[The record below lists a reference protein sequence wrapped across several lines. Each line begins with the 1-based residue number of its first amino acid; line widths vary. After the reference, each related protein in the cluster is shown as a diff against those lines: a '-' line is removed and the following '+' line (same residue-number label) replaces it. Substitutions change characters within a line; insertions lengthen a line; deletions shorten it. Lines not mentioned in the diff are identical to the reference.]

1 MMKYV
6 RLALVSLL
14 AMLASWSLHAS
25 TWPTQTVRFVVP
37 TPAGSSVDVVARI
50 VAEQLGTRLGQTV
63 IVENKGGAGGTIGA
77 DAVVKSRDGHTFFLA
92 YNGPVTVAPA
102 MFPKLPYSPQRDLL
116 PIIMA
121 VTQPNVLAVRADLKV
136 DSLKALLALAK
147 SKPGKIDYASVGNG
161 SLSHLAMEMLKMKS
175 DAFLLHIPFNGGPAA
190 ALALGR
196 GDVQVLFAALSNVQP
211 LVRDGKVKLLA
222 VSFGPAGVGQAG
234 NFRQLVTVLGVLAGA
249 GIFNGVTKYVA
260 QYHDDKAQLR
270 TVVGTSSAMVL
281 GFSTMLAVV
290 FLLAAAP
297 ISQGLFGHTHYQGLV
312 RLVALVQM
320 GIAWANLLLALMKG
334 FRDAAGNALALILGS
349 IIGVIAYYFCYRLG
363 GYEGALLGLALVPA
377 LVVIPAA
384 FMLMRRGNV
393 PLNYLKPQWDK
404 MLAGQLGKFTLM
416 ALITSVT
423 LPVAYVMMRNLL
435 AAHYSW
441 DEVGIWQGVSS
452 ISDAYLQFITASFS
466 VYLLPTLSRLTSRQD
481 ITREIFR
488 SLRFVLPAVAIASF
502 TVWLLRDFAI
512 WLLFSAKF
520 TAMRDLFA
528 WQLVGDVLK
537 VGAYVF
543 GYLVIAKASLR
554 LYILAEI
561 GQFALLT
568 AFSHWLIPT
577 HGALGAAQA
586 YMATYIVYFAACCG
600 VFLLWRK
607 RA

>member
-1 MMKYV
+1 MS
-6 RLALVSLL
+6 LAK
-14 AMLASWSLHAS
+14 ASVWTAAS
-25 TWPTQTVRFVVP
+25 TLVK
-37 TPAGSSVDVVARI
+37 I
-50 VAEQLGTRLGQTV
+50 
-63 IVENKGGAGGTIGA
+63 GAG
-77 DAVVKSRDGHTFFLA
+77 
-92 YNGPVTVAPA
+92 
-102 MFPKLPYSPQRDLL
+102 LL
-116 PIIMA
+116 
-121 VTQPNVLAVRADLKV
+121 V
-136 DSLKALLALAK
+136 
-147 SKPGKIDYASVGNG
+147 
-161 SLSHLAMEMLKMKS
+161 
-175 DAFLLHIPFNGGPAA
+175 
-190 ALALGR
+190 
-196 GDVQVLFAALSNVQP
+196 
-211 LVRDGKVKLLA
+211 VKLLA
-222 VSFGPAGVGQAG
+222 VSFGPSGVGLAG

-260 QYHDDKAQLR
+260 QHHDDAEKLR

-281 GFSTMLAVV
+281 GFSTLLAIV

-297 ISQGLFGHTHYQGLV
+297 VSQGLFGHTHYQGLV
-312 RLVALVQM
+312 RLVAFVQM
-320 GIAWANLLLALMKG
+320 GIAWANLL
-334 FRDAAGNALALILGS
+334 LALILGS

-377 LVVIPAA
+377 LVVVPAA

-393 PLNYLKPQWDK
+393 PLSYLKPQWDK

-488 SLRFVLPAVAIASF
+488 ALRFVLPAVAIASF